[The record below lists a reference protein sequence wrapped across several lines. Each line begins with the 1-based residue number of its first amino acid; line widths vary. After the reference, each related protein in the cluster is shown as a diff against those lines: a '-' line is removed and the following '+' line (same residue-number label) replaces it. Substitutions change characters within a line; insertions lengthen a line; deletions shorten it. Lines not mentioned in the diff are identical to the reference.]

1 MSTKITIIGAGSVG
15 ATMAYTLSLETLA
28 TEIVL
33 IDINNKKADGEAM
46 DILQSTAYRDP
57 IDVKA
62 GNYID
67 AAGSNIVIITSGMA
81 RKPGMTRLDLAKTNV
96 NIIRDIASQIAPV
109 CPYAKYIIV
118 SNPVDILTYVF
129 MKESGIPESQII
141 GSGTQLDTA
150 RLRSLLA
157 EECSISQKNV
167 HAYIFGEH
175 GDTSFVPWSVAHIAG
190 IPVPE
195 YYEKYNPNRQ
205 YSYDEEHIIDYVR
218 NSGSKVIAEKGAT
231 FYAVTVAVIK
241 ICRMLL
247 SSDCSVTTVSTMLH
261 GEYGIRDVC
270 LSISCMIGPN
280 GLTKR
285 LQLHLTDEE
294 IEKLQA
300 SAAKLRSL
308 LDEIY
313 AD

>member
-62 GNYID
+62 GNYVD
-67 AAGSNIVIITSGMA
+67 AAGSNIVIITSGMP

-205 YSYDEEHIIDYVR
+205 FTYDEGHIIDYVR

-294 IEKLQA
+294 IAKLQA
-300 SAAKLRSL
+300 SAAKLREL
-308 LDEIY
+308 LDQIY
-313 AD
+313 AE

>member
-1 MSTKITIIGAGSVG
+1 MGTKITIIGAGSVG

-62 GNYID
+62 GNYVD
-67 AAGSNIVIITSGMA
+67 AAGSNIVIITSGMP

-205 YSYDEEHIIDYVR
+205 FTYDEEHIIDYVR

-294 IEKLQA
+294 IAKLQA
-300 SAAKLRSL
+300 SAAKLREL
-308 LDEIY
+308 LDQIY
-313 AD
+313 AE